1 MDEDQKMILALTEQ
15 AIREWTDGTAEVMFP
30 VTDETR
36 ECRANMLWNMAAN
49 AIAYGLAKGIEAGLK
64 MAKEGAA

>member
-15 AIREWTDGTAEVMFP
+15 AIREWTDGTVEVMFP

-64 MAKEGAA
+64 MAKEGEA